1 MRSEGTAHKMRKR
14 REVLYKIM
22 YKLFYIMRGIGALYE
37 WCAPSS
43 TSHFSHSSAAAEAAC
58 VGVMTPCSAMR
69 ARTTVMRFAPSFG
82 CEMGS

>member
-37 WCAPSS
+37 FCIVCPFQ
-43 TSHFSHSSAAAEAAC
+43 HFTLLTKSRS
-58 VGVMTPCSAMR
+58 
-69 ARTTVMRFAPSFG
+69 
-82 CEMGS
+82 

>member
-37 WCAPSS
+37 WCVPSS
-43 TSHFSHSSAAAEAAC
+43 TLHFSLSPEVKKSQYQGNTDSITES
-58 VGVMTPCSAMR
+58 VFP
-69 ARTTVMRFAPSFG
+69 
-82 CEMGS
+82 

>member
-37 WCAPSS
+37 LCIVCPFQ
-43 TSHFSHSSAAAEAAC
+43 HFALLTKSRS
-58 VGVMTPCSAMR
+58 
-69 ARTTVMRFAPSFG
+69 
-82 CEMGS
+82 